1 MTKDKNAGTRQG
13 RRVGKGQPPPE
24 YEFAPGE
31 SGNPRGR
38 PRGALG
44 LKGQLRRQLRE
55 TLQMKDGT
63 AVQAAEAIARTVV
76 KLAHEGDLRAV
87 QLLLSCS
94 PEELERAGEPAA
106 SAAGPDD
113 DAALIDDTLLSRNMK
128 NDRNGE

>member
-1 MTKDKNAGTRQG
+1 
-13 RRVGKGQPPPE
+13 
-24 YEFAPGE
+24 
-31 SGNPRGR
+31 
-38 PRGALG
+38 
-44 LKGQLRRQLRE
+44 
-55 TLQMKDGT
+55 MKDGT

-113 DAALIDDTLLSRNMK
+113 DADLIDEALLSRNMK
-128 NDRNGE
+128 NERNGE

>member
-1 MTKDKNAGTRQG
+1 MTKDKDAGTTQG
-13 RRVGKGQPPPE
+13 RRVGKGQRPPE
-24 YEFAPGE
+24 YQFAPGD

-44 LKGQLRRQLRE
+44 LNGQLRRQLRE

-87 QLLLSCS
+87 QLLLSCT

-113 DAALIDDTLLSRNMK
+113 DADLIDDTLLSRNMK
-128 NDRNGE
+128 NERNGE